1 MGLLVGNLMRK
12 TKYVPVSSWSIC
24 CGPGVA
30 DLPSVYLQEFAE
42 GVIAET
48 DLVGAVETK
57 SLAAVFEY
65 DEVWG
70 SK

>member
-1 MGLLVGNLMRK
+1 MVRNLRRI
-12 TKYVPVSSWSIC
+12 KYVPFSSRSIC
-24 CGPGVA
+24 CRPGLA

-42 GVIAET
+42 RVIAKT

-57 SLAAVFEY
+57 SAAPVFEY